1 MKKHFTL
8 IELLVVIAI
17 IAILAAMLL
26 PALAK
31 AREKARTI
39 SCISNMKQLGLA
51 NQMYGNDNDELLVP
65 YNYSCPY
72 YKTPNGSAWTGGALL
87 WHTLIYPYVGDYKA
101 YNCPSWASGTGFGGE
116 PYVGQYT
123 GNTTYG
129 RNSNYANVVRAEY
142 KYPSDCCFFGD
153 VGYGESE
160 DVDGAA
166 WKNIY
171 AFFARNQ
178 LVLHKRHNT
187 QPTIGYADGHAA
199 SKAGSSVPTRNKS
212 VTATSSKFWR
222 AVPSGTVTD

>member
-1 MKKHFTL
+1 MKKLFTL

-26 PALAK
+26 PALSK

-39 SCISNMKQLGLA
+39 SCVSNMKQLGLA
-51 NQMYGNDNDELLVP
+51 NQMYGNDNDDMPVP
-65 YNYSCPY
+65 YNWGGGATWTY
-72 YKTPNGSAWTGGALL
+72 TLPNGSSHSNYIL
-87 WHTLIYPYVGDYKA
+87 WHTLIYPYVGDYKT
-101 YNCPSWASGTGFGGE
+101 YNCPSWSSGFGGE

-123 GNTTYG
+123 GNSHYG
-129 RNSNYANVVRAEY
+129 RNSNFANVKFANF
-142 KYPSDCCFFGD
+142 KYLSDCCFFGD
-153 VGYGESE
+153 VGYGESAE
-160 DVDGAA
+160 VDGDG

-171 AFFARNQ
+171 AFYARNQ

-199 SKAGSSVPTRNKS
+199 SRAGSSGPTRNKS

-222 AVPSGTVTD
+222 AEPSGTVTD